1 MNERLA
7 QLLPARDTEESTTVL
22 PLSAHVSL
30 CPLHEADSI
39 GVVSAANQADEFAH
53 LRKRLRELATDAV
66 DAREAAHAHL
76 AREIHDAL
84 GAELTAAR
92 FALANLE
99 HLLPATARTASAGTL
114 ATVQQA
120 LDAASEASRRI
131 VEELHVPPLE
141 GGLVAALSQWT
152 RSFARRTA
160 LTTSFVCAADMRLK
174 QLPHEVALAIFRV
187 AQEALNNVA
196 KHAHASFADVRIR
209 TDARYL
215 TLVVKDNGQGMP
227 RGGKRSRAMRTG
239 FGLTGMRAR
248 CEAYEGTLRL
258 RSPGPGSPPVTE
270 APRAAHAVQP
280 ELASAR
286 SRCASSAAGTEVRAR
301 FAWAAMMPDAASPAQ
316 AGLAVVR

>member
-7 QLLPARDTEESTTVL
+7 QLLPVRDPEETSTVR
-22 PLSAHVSL
+22 PLNANVSV
-30 CPLHEADSI
+30 CPLREVDAV
-39 GVVSAANQADEFAH
+39 GAGSAANQADEFAH

-99 HLLPATARTASAGTL
+99 HLLPATARTASAETL

-141 GGLVAALSQWT
+141 GGLVATLSHWT

-174 QLPHEVALAIFRV
+174 HLPHDAALAIFRV

-196 KHAHASFADVRIR
+196 KHARASFADVRIE

-227 RGGKRSRAMRTG
+227 RGSRRTRAMRTG
-239 FGLTGMRAR
+239 FGLAGMRAR
-248 CEAYEGTLRL
+248 CEAFEGTLRL
-258 RSPGPGSPPVTE
+258 RSPEPGSTQATPTTRTPATVPPDVAE
-270 APRAAHAVQP
+270 PRARR
-280 ELASAR
+280 AR
-286 SRCASSAAGTEVRAR
+286 HVTGTEVRAR
-301 FAWAAMMPDAASPAQ
+301 FAWAALIPDAASPTQ
-316 AGLAVVR
+316 SGLAVVR